1 MSQVEQAY
9 REHWARLL
17 ALLTAEL
24 RDLDLAEE
32 SLQDAFAAAVRA
44 WPPVPA
50 NPPAWLLT
58 AARRRA
64 VDRLRR
70 EAVARR
76 RLPLLII
83 GEEAGD
89 EPDGEE
95 PGGELPD
102 ERLRLIFTCC
112 HPALA
117 MEARVAL
124 TLRCVG
130 GLTTRQIA
138 RMFLVSEPTMAARIT
153 RAKKKISQAGI
164 PYRVPSGP
172 ELAERR
178 DGVLAVL
185 YLIFTEGYAA
195 TEGEQLIRRELAAEA
210 IALAGLL
217 VELMPADSEVRA
229 LAALMMLHH
238 ARRDARTDGRGRL
251 VRLAEQDRSRW
262 HRPEIERALAL
273 LRPGPPGP
281 YLLQAAIAAE
291 HATAAGAADTD
302 WRQIAALYGMLEEL
316 TGSAVVRL
324 NRAVAVAE
332 AEGPQAGLDLLAGL
346 ELPGYRLLPATRA
359 ELLRRLGRAEEAMA
373 EYGRALELAGTVQER
388 EFLLLRRDSLGRD
401 SLGRQTPS

>member
-1 MSQVEQAY
+1 MSIRNDAVEQAY

-32 SLQDAFAAAVRA
+32 SLQDAFATAVSS

-70 EAVARR
+70 TAVATRK
-76 RLPLLII
+76 LPLLVV
-83 GEEAGD
+83 EEQPAHD
-89 EPDGEE
+89 D
-95 PGGELPD
+95 
-102 ERLRLIFTCC
+102 RLRLIFTCC
-112 HPALA
+112 HPALS

-138 RMFLVSEPTMAARIT
+138 RMFLVGEATMAARIT

-164 PYRVPSGP
+164 PFRVPAGP
-172 ELAERR
+172 ELRERL

-195 TEGEQLIRRELAAEA
+195 TEGDALIRDETASEA
-210 IALAGLL
+210 ITLARMLVSLL
-217 VELMPADSEVRA
+217 PDDSEVRA
-229 LAALMMLHH
+229 LQALMMLHH
-238 ARRDARTDGRGRL
+238 ARRHARVGSDGRL
-251 VRLAEQDRSRW
+251 VTLAEQDRSLWR
-262 HRPEIERALAL
+262 HQEIEEALAL
-273 LRPGPPGP
+273 LAPGPPGP

-291 HATAAGAADTD
+291 HASAARAQDTD
-302 WRQIAALYGMLEEL
+302 WTAIAALYGMLEEL

-324 NRAVAVAE
+324 NHAVAVAE
-332 AEGPQAGLDLLAGL
+332 ASGPEAGLAMLDGL
-346 ELPGYRLLPATRA
+346 EAELPHHHLLPATRA
-359 ELLRRLGRAEEAMA
+359 ELLRRLGRTEEAVT
-373 EYGRALELAGTVQER
+373 EYGRALALVGTQQER
-388 EFLLLRRDSLGRD
+388 EFLLSRRTETERGLR
-401 SLGRQTPS
+401 P

>member
-1 MSQVEQAY
+1 MSNTGNDAVEQAY

-32 SLQDAFAAAVRA
+32 SLQDAFARAVSA
-44 WPPVPA
+44 WPPIPGNPA
-50 NPPAWLLT
+50 AWLLT

-70 EAVARR
+70 TAVAARK
-76 RLPLLII
+76 LPLLMV
-83 GEEAGD
+83 E
-89 EPDGEE
+89 EE
-95 PGGELPD
+95 PVQD
-102 ERLRLIFTCC
+102 DRLRLIFTCC
-112 HPALA
+112 HPALS

-164 PYRVPSGP
+164 PYRVPART
-172 ELAERR
+172 ELAERL

-195 TEGEQLIRRELAAEA
+195 TEGSTLIRDELAVEA
-210 IALAGLL
+210 IALARMLVSLL
-217 VELMPADSEVRA
+217 PDSGEARA
-229 LAALMMLHH
+229 LQALMMLHH
-238 ARRDARTDGRGRL
+238 ARRHARVDAAGQL
-251 VRLAEQDRSRW
+251 VTLAEQDRSLWERA
-262 HRPEIERALAL
+262 EIEEALGL
-273 LRPGPPGP
+273 LVPGPPGP

-291 HATAAGAADTD
+291 HTSVARAEDTD
-302 WRQIAALYGMLEEL
+302 WAAIATLYGLLEEL

-332 AEGPQAGLDLLAGL
+332 ATGPAEGLALLEGL
-346 ELPGYRLLPATRA
+346 ETALPHHHLLPATRA
-359 ELLRRLGRAEEAMA
+359 ELLRRLGRLEEAVG
-373 EYGRALELAGTVQER
+373 EYGRALALVGTAQER
-388 EFLLLRRDSLGRD
+388 EFLLTRRTETERLLS
-401 SLGRQTPS
+401 

>member
-1 MSQVEQAY
+1 MNTRSDVRNGAVEQAY

-17 ALLTAEL
+17 ALLTAQL

-32 SLQDAFAAAVRA
+32 SLQDAFAAAVST

-70 EAVARR
+70 TAVAARK
-76 RLPLLII
+76 LPLLVV
-83 GEEAGD
+83 EEQPAHD
-89 EPDGEE
+89 D
-95 PGGELPD
+95 
-102 ERLRLIFTCC
+102 RLRLIFTCC
-112 HPALA
+112 HPALS

-138 RMFLVSEPTMAARIT
+138 RMFLVGEATMAARIT

-164 PYRVPSGP
+164 PYRVPAGP
-172 ELAERR
+172 ELRERL

-195 TEGEQLIRRELAAEA
+195 TEGDELIRDEPATEA
-210 IALAGLL
+210 IALARLL
-217 VELMPADSEVRA
+217 VSLLPDDSEVRA
-229 LAALMMLHH
+229 LQALMMLHH
-238 ARRDARTDGRGRL
+238 ARRHARVTSDGRL
-251 VRLAEQDRSRW
+251 VTLAEQDRTLWR
-262 HRPEIERALAL
+262 HDEIEEALGL
-273 LRPGPPGP
+273 LIPGPPGP

-291 HATAAGAADTD
+291 HTSAARAEDTD
-302 WRQIAALYGMLEEL
+302 WVAIAALYGMLEEL

-332 AEGPQAGLDLLAGL
+332 AAGAAEGLALLEGL
-346 ELPGYRLLPATRA
+346 ETELPHHHLLPATRA
-359 ELLRRLGRAEEAMA
+359 ELLRRLGRAEEAVA
-373 EYGRALELAGTVQER
+373 EYGRALALVGTQQER
-388 EFLLLRRDSLGRD
+388 EFLLSRRTETERRLC
-401 SLGRQTPS
+401 P